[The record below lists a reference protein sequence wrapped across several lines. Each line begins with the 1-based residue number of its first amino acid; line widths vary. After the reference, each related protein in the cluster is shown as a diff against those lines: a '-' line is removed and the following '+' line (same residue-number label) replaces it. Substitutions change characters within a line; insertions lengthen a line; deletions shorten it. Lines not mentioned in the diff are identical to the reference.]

1 MSLSI
6 LPKDKCIISNFKKM
20 FYNFIWNKGD
30 LVKRNTLIDE
40 YKDDDLRMIDIELYE
55 PSLKD
60 SWVSQLFGEK
70 YATNSFL
77 ERNML
82 QTLLV
87 NIFIDKLCKNHIL
100 LLFIFMQC

>member
-40 YKDDDLRMIDIELYE
+40 YKNDDLRKLYE

-60 SWVSQLFGEK
+60 SWVSQFFGEK
-70 YATNSFL
+70 YATNPIGKYFY
-77 ERNML
+77 
-82 QTLLV
+82 
-87 NIFIDKLCKNHIL
+87 
-100 LLFIFMQC
+100 